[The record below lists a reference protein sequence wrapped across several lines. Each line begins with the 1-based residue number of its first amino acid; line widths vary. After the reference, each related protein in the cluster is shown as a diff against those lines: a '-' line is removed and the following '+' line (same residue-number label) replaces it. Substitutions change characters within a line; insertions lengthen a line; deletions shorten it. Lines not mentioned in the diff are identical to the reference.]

1 MKKQKQ
7 MSVKGIAA
15 VALALGAVLSFSAA
29 PAKTAKGSFAA
40 HAASARAAFRDMQR
54 LGYSGSAAVSRNGK
68 LIMTAAAGEADAGR
82 PYRTDTKGDIA
93 SLTKPITG
101 MAIFKLMHQGKLSI
115 DDTLGRWFPQAPAQ
129 TRQVTIRQILNHSGS
144 IADRPPGVGDYI
156 RISADEMAAKTL
168 AQPLEFKPGTRT
180 SYSNG
185 GFNLL
190 AVIVEKASGKPI
202 HQFVKDEI
210 FAPAKVSGSYD
221 PEDFP
226 ANEIA
231 NGPSPSSKWGNV
243 RDLAAARK
251 GPFFGLW
258 GAGGIYMSSTDLVK
272 LFDAYWSGKI
282 VPKAMVQQ
290 AITPPLREPNYAE
303 EGLGWTII
311 HTARGDDFISYTG
324 GSFHSTAS
332 IRYYPKD
339 RITIAAIGNSRS
351 PGAVRVTR
359 QLASALVGDDFDPIQ
374 AAEELPPLERAAPAD
389 MAFIRS
395 FFAAA
400 AGDRAERLRFVTQRF
415 SAKAREIGEDRIV
428 QQMGEVGRY
437 GILPIRSVSREGNM
451 VSAVVEVVEGER
463 PALLRL
469 DMQMSGTTNEPL
481 IEGIRVEPVRL
492 REIKEVA
499 KRQCTSG

>member
-1 MKKQKQ
+1 
-7 MSVKGIAA
+7 
-15 VALALGAVLSFSAA
+15 
-29 PAKTAKGSFAA
+29 
-40 HAASARAAFRDMQR
+40 MQR

-68 LIMTAAAGEADAGR
+68 LMMTAAAGEADAGR

-93 SLTKPITG
+93 SLAKPITG
-101 MAIFKLMHQGKLSI
+101 MAVFKLMHQGKLSI
-115 DDTLGRWFPQAPAQ
+115 DDTLGRWFPQAPAE
-129 TRQVTIRQILNHSGS
+129 TRQVTIRQILNHSGG
-144 IADRPPGVGDYI
+144 ITDRPRGVGDYI

-190 AVIVEKASGKPI
+190 AIIVEKASGKPI

-290 AITPPLREPNYAE
+290 AITPPLREPNYAQE
-303 EGLGWTII
+303 ALGWTII

-351 PGAVRVTR
+351 PGAVRLSR
-359 QLASALVGDDFDPIQ
+359 HLASALIGDDFAPLEPAQ
-374 AAEELPPLERAAPAD
+374 KLPPLESADPAD
-389 MAFIRS
+389 VTLVRS
-395 FFAAA
+395 LFTAAA
-400 AGDRAERLRFVTQRF
+400 SGREERLQFIAKYF
-415 SAKAREIGEDRIV
+415 SPKAQEIGVDRLASL
-428 QQMGEVGRY
+428 MGELGRN
-437 GILPIRSVSREGNM
+437 GIPPLRSVSRDGDR
-451 VSAVVEVVEGER
+451 VSAVTEQVEGER
-463 PALLRL
+463 PMLLKLDIQVSGPADQPQIQGIRAEPLRL
-469 DMQMSGTTNEPL
+469 
-481 IEGIRVEPVRL
+481 R
-492 REIKEVA
+492 
-499 KRQCTSG
+499 